1 MTKEQRPRIALEQT
15 GLDRALEGLA
25 LSGLIVLILLPAVYY
40 ADLPDTIP
48 QHFNAKG
55 EADGFGSKM
64 FVWFL
69 PILGVALYVLM
80 TVINR
85 NPHQFNYATKIT
97 PENAEA
103 QYRLAT
109 RLVRWLKAF
118 IMLLF
123 VYITWAGI
131 IQGALTGTTTLSGW
145 FLFLVLAINFGTIG
159 WYWSASWKKR
169 K

>member
-1 MTKEQRPRIALEQT
+1 MAKEQRPRIAIELT

-25 LSGLIVLILLPAVYY
+25 LSGLLVLILLPAVYY

-55 EADGFGSKM
+55 EADGFGSKT

-69 PILGVALYVLM
+69 PGIGAALYIFM
-80 TVINR
+80 TVLNR
-85 NPHQFNYATKIT
+85 SPHIFNYTVKIT
-97 PENAEA
+97 EENAAE

-109 RLVRWLKAF
+109 RLIRWLKAF
-118 IMLLF
+118 VVLLF
-123 VYITWAGI
+123 VYITWGI
-131 IQGALTGTTTLSGW
+131 ISGAMTGKTSLSPW
-145 FLFLVLAINFGTIG
+145 LLFVVLAINFGTIG
-159 WYWSASWKKR
+159 WYWTASWRKR